1 MLTVWPGD
9 AVLGNTETTIGR
21 GDGNN
26 WLKAPRMMNTAICP
40 RVMLSSG
47 QNRRG
52 AEAQPSVIARARR
65 NPIASKN
72 GYGSGTSAKV
82 SGAARW
88 VTVNGVKNV
97 AGASGIAKKSSVRD
111 AP

>member
-1 MLTVWPGD
+1 MPSSHIFWIHLKNGWL
-9 AVLGNTETTIGR
+9 AVVS
-21 GDGNN
+21 
-26 WLKAPRMMNTAICP
+26 LKYGAEAYVKLSPPMIERMINTAICP

-88 VTVNGVKNV
+88 VTVNG
-97 AGASGIAKKSSVRD
+97 
-111 AP
+111 